1 MSIGEAVAAGSLLV
15 AIPVA
20 FAAGTV
26 SFLSPCVLP
35 LVPGYLSYI
44 TGLTGAQLDMS
55 TQRSASVSVA
65 STNVPAA
72 EPTATESIATESIPA
87 AASDV
92 SVAEVRAR
100 VLIGTTLFIA
110 GFTAVFVSF
119 GALFGG
125 LGATLLDHRDA
136 ISRVL
141 GVIVIVFGLGFLG
154 LIPALQRQRRV
165 NPGAS
170 VRWGL
175 AGAPVLGV
183 TFGLGWVPCIGPTLA
198 VVLSLSAIEASAGRG
213 AILATAYCLG
223 LGLPFLLV
231 GLAFGQSTVA
241 MAWLR
246 ARLGIITKI
255 GGGLLVLIGV
265 LLVLGLWDDI
275 IRAAAGLLPG
285 FTPAL

>member
-15 AIPVA
+15 AVPVA

-44 TGLTGAQLDMS
+44 TGLTGAQLDVS
-55 TQRSASVSVA
+55 SPQGASVAAGSMH
-65 STNVPAA
+65 VPAA
-72 EPTATESIATESIPA
+72 EPIPA
-87 AASDV
+87 SPSDV

-175 AGAPVLGV
+175 AGAPILGI

-231 GLAFGQSTVA
+231 GLAFGQSAVA
-241 MAWLR
+241 LAWLR
-246 ARLGIITKI
+246 ARLDIITKI

-265 LLVLGLWDDI
+265 LLVLGVWDDI

>member
-15 AIPVA
+15 AVPVA

-44 TGLTGAQLDMS
+44 TGLTGAQLDVS
-55 TQRSASVSVA
+55 SPQGASVAAGSAHV
-65 STNVPAA
+65 SAA
-72 EPTATESIATESIPA
+72 EQIPA
-87 AASDV
+87 KPSDV

-100 VLIGTTLFIA
+100 VLVGTTLFIA

-175 AGAPVLGV
+175 AGAPILGI

-241 MAWLR
+241 LAWLR

-255 GGGLLVLIGV
+255 GGALLVLIGI
-265 LLVLGLWDDI
+265 LLVLGVWDDI

>member
-1 MSIGEAVAAGSLLV
+1 M
-15 AIPVA
+15 
-20 FAAGTV
+20 
-26 SFLSPCVLP
+26 
-35 LVPGYLSYI
+35 
-44 TGLTGAQLDMS
+44 
-55 TQRSASVSVA
+55 
-65 STNVPAA
+65 
-72 EPTATESIATESIPA
+72 
-87 AASDV
+87 
-92 SVAEVRAR
+92 
-100 VLIGTTLFIA
+100 
-110 GFTAVFVSF
+110 FVSF

-246 ARLGIITKI
+246 ARLGVITKI

>member
-15 AIPVA
+15 AVPVA

-44 TGLTGAQLDMS
+44 TGLTGAQLDVS
-55 TQRSASVSVA
+55 SPQGASVAAGSMH
-65 STNVPAA
+65 VPAA
-72 EPTATESIATESIPA
+72 EPIPA
-87 AASDV
+87 SPSDV

-175 AGAPVLGV
+175 AGAPILGI

-231 GLAFGQSTVA
+231 GLAFGQSAVA
-241 MAWLR
+241 LAWLR

-265 LLVLGLWDDI
+265 LLVLGMWDDI